1 MNDFIFALFKPSH
14 KTLFLVADIG
24 GSHIAAALCDNKG
37 KILDKSF
44 HSLRLSHSE
53 KSISIL
59 DLWVGVLSEALA
71 KKGNAEIV
79 GVGVSIPGPFDY
91 EKGTCLRGWLNKHED
106 FYGRNLKEYFMGH
119 LPIAKNIPFLF
130 ANDAS
135 CFGLGESLEIN
146 SGTDLIA
153 VTLGRGLGGAF
164 VRGHT
169 LVKTGEAVP
178 PNGYL
183 FNTDFKNGVAEDY
196 ISCPWLED
204 EYSEWAGKQVSVK
217 EMAEKAIY
225 RKDEQAIAL
234 FEVFGENLAKCLS
247 KWIKSFGAKKIVLGG
262 QICKSKELFL
272 PAIKRTFLELGINIP
287 IAISIETERPAM
299 KGVARKL
306 INAITS
312 GNLAKTA
319 P

>member
-1 MNDFIFALFKPSH
+1 MFSFFKPTH
-14 KTLFLVADIG
+14 KTLYLVADIG
-24 GSHIAAALCDNKG
+24 GSHIAAALSNGKG
-37 KILDKSF
+37 KILGNSL
-44 HSLRLSHSE
+44 HSHQ
-53 KSISIL
+53 IYHTQTPI
-59 DLWVGVLSEALA
+59 DIIGLWLGVLSDVLA
-71 KKGNAEIV
+71 KKGKAEIA

-91 EKGTCLRGWLNKHED
+91 VNGVCLKGWCNKQD
-106 FYGRNLKEYFMGH
+106 SLYGANLKSYFHEH
-119 LPIAKNIPFLF
+119 LLLPPNTPFLF

-135 CFGLGESLEIN
+135 CFGLGESLAMN
-146 SGTDLIA
+146 SDTDLIA

-217 EMAEKAIY
+217 EIAEKAIH

-272 PAIKRTFLELGINIP
+272 PSLKRTFLELGIKIP
-287 IAISIETERPAM
+287 IVISIETERSAM
-299 KGVARKL
+299 SGVARKL
-306 INAITS
+306 MNAIAS
-312 GNLAKTA
+312 GDILKLA
-319 P
+319 PQ